1 MNRKGMERNVN
12 QLFGEGAGKA
22 AVTECDVLVVGGSL
36 VGLSM
41 ATLLGTHG
49 ISALVVEKHQ
59 GTAIHPRAG
68 HFHLRTIEA
77 FYSAGLEP
85 VVRAESER
93 QFDPDGGINAVES
106 LAGKEIASYIG
117 NLNEGVERFSP
128 TKRLFM
134 TQQSLEPI
142 LRDGAQARGAGL
154 NFATELLSFEQD
166 ATGVT
171 ARVRHV
177 NSGETATIRA
187 KYMIAADGNRSP
199 IREALGI
206 AMHGHGLL
214 SNSITIYFRADCG
227 PWLANRNLG
236 VIYVL
241 NPDLRGFFR
250 LVRDGSSGFLV
261 VNTVGDVSK
270 PEATNVAEGITVE
283 RCVEIVRSA
292 IGVPDLPIEIE
303 DIATWEAVADVAER
317 YRAGRVFLMGDAAHV
332 VPPTGGFGGNTGVQD
347 AHNMAWKLAMVLKGK
362 AGPALLDTYDQ
373 ERRPVGEL
381 TIEQAY
387 TRYVRRIAPELGMDD
402 IQPLVDELSMEIGY
416 RYQSPA
422 IIAGE
427 DALNSV
433 WENPATARGRP
444 GSRAPH
450 VPLVRDG
457 KTISTLDLCA
467 RNFALLAGPEG
478 GAWCEAARQAAA
490 RLGVTLEAAQ
500 LDRSGPVA
508 DPQGAFA
515 EAFGIGP
522 AGAALLRPD
531 GFVAWR
537 AKDAAGASGEAVT
550 QLLATALCRDAVAAV
565 SEPAAA

>member
-1 MNRKGMERNVN
+1 VN
-12 QLFGEGAGKA
+12 QLLSEENGGAN
-22 AVTECDVLVVGGSL
+22 VTDCDVLVVGGSL

-41 ATLLGTHG
+41 ATLLGVHG
-49 ISALVVEKHQ
+49 VSAVVVEKHQ

-85 VVRAESER
+85 DVRAESER
-93 QFDPDGGINAVES
+93 QFDPDGGINAVET
-106 LAGKEIASYIG
+106 LAGREIASYIG

-142 LRDGAQARGAGL
+142 LRNGAQDRGAQL
-154 NFATELLSFEQD
+154 HFATELLSFEQD

-171 ARVRHV
+171 ARVRNV
-177 NSGETATIRA
+177 NTGKTATIRA

-227 PWLANRNLG
+227 PWVANRNLG

-241 NPDLRGFFR
+241 NPDVRGFFR
-250 LVRDGSSGFLV
+250 FVRDGSSGFLV

-303 DIATWEAVADVAER
+303 DIATWEAVADIADR
-317 YRAGRVFLMGDAAHV
+317 YREGRVFLMGDAAHV

-347 AHNMAWKLAMVLKGK
+347 AHNMAWKLAMVLKGE
-362 AGPALLDTYDQ
+362 AGPALLDTYEQ
-373 ERRPVGEL
+373 ERHPVGAL

-422 IIAGE
+422 IVPGD
-427 DALNSV
+427 DALDSV

-467 RNFALLAGPEG
+467 RHFALLAGPKG
-478 GAWCEAARQAAA
+478 HAWCEATRQAAA
-490 RLGVTLEAAQ
+490 QLGITMEIAR
-500 LDRSGPVA
+500 LDREGPVA
-508 DPQGAFA
+508 DPQGAFPD
-515 EAFGIGP
+515 AFDIGP
-522 AGAALLRPD
+522 SGAALLRPD

-537 AKDAAGASGEAVT
+537 AKDDGGASSDAMMH
-550 QLLATALCRDAVAAV
+550 LLRTALCRAATPAVP
-565 SEPAAA
+565 EPAAA